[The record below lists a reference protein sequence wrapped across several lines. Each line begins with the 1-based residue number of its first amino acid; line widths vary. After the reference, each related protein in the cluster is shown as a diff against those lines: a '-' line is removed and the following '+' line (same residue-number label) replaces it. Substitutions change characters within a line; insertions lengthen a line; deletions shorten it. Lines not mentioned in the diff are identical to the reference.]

1 MQDQTI
7 LASILGNK
15 KLLIV
20 IGMLIVVTL
29 GALGVMQYLKN
40 QPVNLKTTNLRDANS
55 EERAK
60 AAAQMTITIN
70 HMPGA
75 IDETTAK
82 YLKNQLA
89 FILRQKYG
97 PDAEKLTATVRQ
109 DLGYDDA
116 GGYSMYVDVPD
127 ENETY
132 TAYVN
137 ISNHNG
143 SFSCAPQSQQMDPDN
158 SHCYNLPSVDDN
170 AFPNG

>member
-1 MQDQTI
+1 MQDTV
-7 LASILGNK
+7 LASLLKNK
-15 KLLIV
+15 KLLIAIGVLIVIV
-20 IGMLIVVTL
+20 IGVFGVV
-29 GALGVMQYLKN
+29 QYLKN
-40 QPVNLKTTNLRDANS
+40 QPVDLKTTDLRDASS

-60 AAAQMTITIN
+60 AAAQLTITIK
-70 HMPGA
+70 HMPSA

-82 YLKNQLA
+82 YRENQLA

-97 PDAEKLTATVRQ
+97 PDAEKLTASVRQ

-127 ENETY
+127 KNETY
-132 TAYVN
+132 AAYVN

-143 SFSCAPQSQQMDPDN
+143 SFSCAPQDQQMDPDT
-158 SHCYNLPSVDDN
+158 SHCYNIPSVDDN

>member
-1 MQDQTI
+1 MQENI
-7 LASILGNK
+7 LTNILSHK
-15 KLLIV
+15 KLLI
-20 IGMLIVVTL
+20 IVGVLFFAGL
-29 GALGVMQYLKN
+29 GALGYMQYHKS
-40 QPVNLKTTNLRDANS
+40 QPINLKTTNLRNASS
-55 EERAK
+55 EDRAK
-60 AAAQMTITIN
+60 AAAQLTITIN
-70 HMPGA
+70 HMPSA

-116 GGYSMYVDVPD
+116 GGYSMYVDVPG

-132 TAYVN
+132 VAYVN
-137 ISNHNG
+137 ITNHNG
-143 SFSCAPQSQQMDPDN
+143 SFSCAPQAQQMDPN
-158 SHCYNLPSVDDN
+158 TSHCYNLPSVDDN

>member
-1 MQDQTI
+1 MQDNNI
-7 LASILGNK
+7 LASILSNK

-20 IGMLIVVTL
+20 IGVLIVIAI
-29 GALGVMQYLKN
+29 GAIGVAQYFKN
-40 QPVNLKTTNLRDANS
+40 QPVNLKTTNLRDASS
-55 EERAK
+55 EDRAK
-60 AAAQMTITIN
+60 AAAQLTITIN
-70 HMPGA
+70 RMPSA

-82 YLKNQLA
+82 YLENQLA

-116 GGYSMYVDVPD
+116 GGYSMYVDVPEKD
-127 ENETY
+127 ETY
-132 TAYVN
+132 AAYVN

-143 SFSCAPQSQQMDPDN
+143 SFSCAPQDQQMDPDN
-158 SHCYNLPSVDDN
+158 SHCYNIPSVDDN

>member
-1 MQDQTI
+1 MQDTV
-7 LASILGNK
+7 LASLLKNK
-15 KLLIV
+15 KLLIAIGVLIVIV
-20 IGMLIVVTL
+20 IGVFGVV
-29 GALGVMQYLKN
+29 QYLKN
-40 QPVNLKTTNLRDANS
+40 QPVDLKTTDLRDASS

-60 AAAQMTITIN
+60 AAAQLTITIK
-70 HMPGA
+70 HMPSA

-82 YLKNQLA
+82 YLENQLA

-97 PDAEKLTATVRQ
+97 PDAEKLTASVRQ

-127 ENETY
+127 KNETY
-132 TAYVN
+132 AAYVN

-143 SFSCAPQSQQMDPDN
+143 SFSCAPQDQQMDPDT
-158 SHCYNLPSVDDN
+158 SHCYNIPSVDDN

>member
-1 MQDQTI
+1 MQENI
-7 LASILGNK
+7 LTNILSHK
-15 KLLIV
+15 KLLI
-20 IGMLIVVTL
+20 IVGVLFVAGL
-29 GALGVMQYLKN
+29 GALGYMQYHKS
-40 QPVNLKTTNLRDANS
+40 QPINLKTTNLRNASS
-55 EERAK
+55 EDRAK
-60 AAAQMTITIN
+60 AAAQLTITIN
-70 HMPGA
+70 HMPSA

-116 GGYSMYVDVPD
+116 GGYSMYVDVPG

-132 TAYVN
+132 VAYVN
-137 ISNHNG
+137 ITNHNG
-143 SFSCAPQSQQMDPDN
+143 SFSCAPQAQQMDPN
-158 SHCYNLPSVDDN
+158 TSHCYNLPSVDDN

>member
-1 MQDQTI
+1 MQDTV
-7 LASILGNK
+7 LASLLKNK
-15 KLLIV
+15 KLLIAIGVLIVIV
-20 IGMLIVVTL
+20 IGVF
-29 GALGVMQYLKN
+29 GAVQYLKN
-40 QPVNLKTTNLRDANS
+40 QPVDLKTTDLRDASS

-60 AAAQMTITIN
+60 AAAQLTITIK
-70 HMPGA
+70 HMPSA

-82 YLKNQLA
+82 YLENQLA

-97 PDAEKLTATVRQ
+97 PDAEKLTASVRQ

-127 ENETY
+127 KNETY
-132 TAYVN
+132 AAYVN

-143 SFSCAPQSQQMDPDN
+143 SFSCAPQDQQMDPDT
-158 SHCYNLPSVDDN
+158 SHCYNIPSVDDN

>member
-1 MQDQTI
+1 MQDNLLANI
-7 LASILGNK
+7 LSHK
-15 KLLIV
+15 KLLIA
-20 IGMLIVVTL
+20 IGVLLIMAI
-29 GALGVMQYLKN
+29 GALGFMQYRNN
-40 QPVNLKTTNLRDANS
+40 QPIDLKKTDLRDASS

-60 AAAQMTITIN
+60 AATQMTVTIN
-70 HMPGA
+70 HMPSA

-82 YLKNQLA
+82 YLENQLA

-132 TAYVN
+132 VAYIN

-143 SFSCAPQSQQMDPDN
+143 SFSCAPQAQQMDPDN

>member
-1 MQDQTI
+1 MQDTV
-7 LASILGNK
+7 LASLLKNK
-15 KLLIV
+15 KLLIAIGVLIVIV
-20 IGMLIVVTL
+20 IGVF
-29 GALGVMQYLKN
+29 GAVQYLKN
-40 QPVNLKTTNLRDANS
+40 QPVDLKTADLRDASS

-60 AAAQMTITIN
+60 AAAQLTITIK
-70 HMPGA
+70 HMPSA

-82 YLKNQLA
+82 YLENQLA

-97 PDAEKLTATVRQ
+97 PDAEKLTASVRQ

-127 ENETY
+127 KNETY
-132 TAYVN
+132 AAYVN

-143 SFSCAPQSQQMDPDN
+143 SFSCAPQDQQMDPDT
-158 SHCYNLPSVDDN
+158 SHCYNIPSVDDN

>member
-1 MQDQTI
+1 MQDNI
-7 LASILGNK
+7 LEKLLSNK

-20 IGMLIVVTL
+20 MGILVVVAL
-29 GALGVMQYLKN
+29 GALGVMQYFKN
-40 QPVNLKTTNLRDANS
+40 QPVNLKTTDLRDASS

-60 AAAQMTITIN
+60 AAAQLTITIK
-70 HMPGA
+70 HMPNA

-82 YLKNQLA
+82 YLENQLA

-109 DLGYDDA
+109 DIGYDDA

-127 ENETY
+127 KNETY
-132 TAYVN
+132 AAYVN

-143 SFSCAPQSQQMDPDN
+143 SFSCAPQDQQMDPDT
-158 SHCYNLPSVDDN
+158 SHCYNIPSVDDN

>member
-1 MQDQTI
+1 MQG
-7 LASILGNK
+7 SILTNILGRK

-20 IGMLIVVTL
+20 IGAVFVVALGTL
-29 GALGVMQYLKN
+29 GYMQYRKN
-40 QPVNLKTTNLRDANS
+40 QPINLKTTNLRSASS

-60 AAAQMTITIN
+60 AAAQLTITIN
-70 HMPGA
+70 HIPNA

-109 DLGYDDA
+109 DLGYDEA
-116 GGYSMYVDVPD
+116 GGYSMYVDVPG

-132 TAYVN
+132 IAYVN
-137 ISNHNG
+137 ITNHNG
-143 SFSCAPQSQQMDPDN
+143 SFSCAPQAQQMDPDT

>member
-1 MQDQTI
+1 MQGQTI

-20 IGMLIVVTL
+20 IGVLIVAII
-29 GALGVMQYLKN
+29 GAFGVMQYLN
-40 QPVNLKTTNLRDANS
+40 NRPINLTTTNLRDASS

-60 AAAQMTITIN
+60 AAAQLTITIN
-70 HMPGA
+70 HMPSA

-109 DLGYDDA
+109 DLGYDEA

-127 ENETY
+127 KNETY
-132 TAYVN
+132 VAYVN
-137 ISNHNG
+137 IANHNG
-143 SFSCAPQSQQMDPDN
+143 SFSCAPQDQQMDPDN
-158 SHCYNLPSVDDN
+158 SHCYNIPSVDDN

>member
-1 MQDQTI
+1 MQDTL
-7 LASILGNK
+7 LASLLKNK
-15 KLLIV
+15 KLLIAMGVLIVIV
-20 IGMLIVVTL
+20 IGVF
-29 GALGVMQYLKN
+29 GAVQYLKN
-40 QPVNLKTTNLRDANS
+40 QPVDLKTTDLRDASS

-60 AAAQMTITIN
+60 AAAQLTITIK
-70 HMPGA
+70 HMPSA

-82 YLKNQLA
+82 YLENQLA

-97 PDAEKLTATVRQ
+97 PDAEKLTASVRQ

-127 ENETY
+127 KNETY
-132 TAYVN
+132 AAYVN

-143 SFSCAPQSQQMDPDN
+143 SFSCAPQDQQMDPDT
-158 SHCYNLPSVDDN
+158 SHCYNIPSVDDN